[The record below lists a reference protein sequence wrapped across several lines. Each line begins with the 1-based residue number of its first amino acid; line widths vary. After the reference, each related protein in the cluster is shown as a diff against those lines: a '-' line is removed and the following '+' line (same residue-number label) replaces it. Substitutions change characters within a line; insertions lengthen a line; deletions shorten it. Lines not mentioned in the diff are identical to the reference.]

1 MKQLHAAAAGV
12 TAPALGRDPASMSA
26 PLLQSLQAMRPKIR
40 ARWEALLRIE
50 RLHTPL
56 ANPDTLV
63 FMFDLTLD
71 EVLAALPGRA
81 VHSPGPRPTC
91 RNHHNPMRD
100 YFPALEQALL
110 EALILAQAAEPV
122 PKSRPHSET
131 VAERVAAVTELC
143 FTLRLIARRE
153 TAAFDQMCR
162 QPTRPRQP
170 RAGAPTRRRA
180 PHGSN

>member
-26 PLLQSLQAMRPKIR
+26 HLLQSLQAMRPKIR

-100 YFPALEQALL
+100 YFPG
-110 EALILAQAAEPV
+110 
-122 PKSRPHSET
+122 PH
-131 VAERVAAVTELC
+131 
-143 FTLRLIARRE
+143 
-153 TAAFDQMCR
+153 
-162 QPTRPRQP
+162 P
-170 RAGAPTRRRA
+170 RAGRGTRAEIPPPLGDGGRARRGGHRTVLYPAPNCPAGNGRL
-180 PHGSN
+180 